1 MEEENGAKNIN
12 PKVDNKWN
20 NYKTFVIDLRLF
32 LWSMLYIRNRM
43 TLVTSG
49 PMDPWVVDC
58 SKKFWGWSSLDW
70 LLVTGLEMHWW
81 TPFYISILGMSA
93 LVYWTWDKILLTII
107 GRCHPPEM
115 HQMTNHGFAILA
127 EPLWRVAITRN
138 YKLKG
143 KPLPFYRSLS
153 LSE

>member
-70 LLVTGLEMHWW
+70 SLVTGLEMHWW

-107 GRCHPPEM
+107 GRCHP
-115 HQMTNHGFAILA
+115 Q
-127 EPLWRVAITRN
+127 RN
-138 YKLKG
+138 ALNDIATL
-143 KPLPFYRSLS
+143 LPYSPNPCGVSQSHEIKNWKVSLS
-153 LSE
+153 LFIEVYL